1 MDWEIVVK
9 DWQNISIVS
18 EFNKIKGCRD
28 AYQWA
33 RPYIKNFNVA
43 VDVGCRQGYFALN
56 LEEDF
61 KKIYCFDFRDKRK
74 EFKMNVKNYDKF
86 VYEVVGI
93 GDSNRITHTNS
104 TRVGR
109 IKERGNVVVPI
120 KTLDSFNIMD
130 IGFIKYDVEGFETK
144 SIIGS
149 MKTIKRSWP
158 VIIVEQNRGNL
169 DAVNLLKSI
178 GYQCLG
184 AYQPRNMD
192 FLLIKK

>member
-1 MDWEIVVK
+1 MPDS
-9 DWQNISIVS
+9 D
-18 EFNKIKGCRD
+18 KIKDCGD
-28 AYQWA
+28 VYHWA
-33 RPYIKNFNVA
+33 RSYIKNFDVA

-74 EFKMNVKNYDKF
+74 EFKMNVINYDKF

-120 KTLDSFNIMD
+120 KTLDSFNIQD

-144 SIIGS
+144 AIMGS
-149 MKTIKRSWP
+149 METIKRSWP

-169 DAVNLLKSI
+169 DAVDLLKSI

-192 FLLIKK
+192 FLLIKSH

>member
-1 MDWEIVVK
+1 VAAN
-9 DWQNISIVS
+9 WQNISIVT

-28 AYQWA
+28 VYQWA

-120 KTLDSFNIMD
+120 KTLDNFHIMD

-149 MKTIKRSWP
+149 METIKRSWP

>member
-1 MDWEIVVK
+1 MI
-9 DWQNISIVS
+9 

-28 AYQWA
+28 VYQWA
-33 RPYIKNFNVA
+33 KPYIKNFNVA
-43 VDVGCRQGYFALN
+43 VDVGSRQGYFALN

-120 KTLDSFNIMD
+120 KTLDSFNIID

-144 SIIGS
+144 EILGS
-149 MKTIKRSWP
+149 METIKKSWP

-169 DAVNLLKSI
+169 NAVDLLKSI
-178 GYQCLG
+178 GYECLG
-184 AYQPRNMD
+184 AYQPRDMD
-192 FLLIKK
+192 FLLIKQ

>member
-1 MDWEIVVK
+1 MI
-9 DWQNISIVS
+9 

-28 AYQWA
+28 VYQWA
-33 RPYIKNFNVA
+33 RPYIKNFDVA

-61 KKIYCFDFRDKRK
+61 KKIYCFDFRDKRT
-74 EFKMNVKNYDKF
+74 EFKINVKNYDKF

-104 TRVGR
+104 TKVGR

-120 KTLDSFNIMD
+120 KTLDSFNIID

-144 SIIGS
+144 AQ
-149 MKTIKRSWP
+149 R
-158 VIIVEQNRGNL
+158 NL
-169 DAVNLLKSI
+169 SRAPL
-178 GYQCLG
+178 
-184 AYQPRNMD
+184 A
-192 FLLIKK
+192 KK

>member
-1 MDWEIVVK
+1 MI
-9 DWQNISIVS
+9 

-28 AYQWA
+28 VYQWA
-33 RPYIKNFNVA
+33 KPYIKNFNVA
-43 VDVGCRQGYFALN
+43 VDVGSRQGYFALN

-120 KTLDSFNIMD
+120 KTLDSFNIID

-144 SIIGS
+144 AILGS
-149 MKTIKRSWP
+149 METIKKSWP

-169 DAVNLLKSI
+169 NAVDLLKSI
-178 GYQCLG
+178 GYECLG
-184 AYQPRNMD
+184 AYQPRDMD
-192 FLLIKK
+192 FLLIKQ

>member
-1 MDWEIVVK
+1 ML
-9 DWQNISIVS
+9 

-28 AYQWA
+28 VYQWA
-33 RPYIKNFNVA
+33 KPYIKNFNVA
-43 VDVGCRQGYFALN
+43 VDVGSRQGYFALN

-120 KTLDSFNIMD
+120 KILDSFNIID

-144 SIIGS
+144 AILGS
-149 MKTIKRSWP
+149 METIKKSWP

-169 DAVNLLKSI
+169 DAVDLLKSI
-178 GYQCLG
+178 GYECLG
-184 AYQPRNMD
+184 AYQPRDMD
-192 FLLIKK
+192 FLLIKQ

>member
-1 MDWEIVVK
+1 M
-9 DWQNISIVS
+9 
-18 EFNKIKGCRD
+18 
-28 AYQWA
+28 
-33 RPYIKNFNVA
+33 NFNVA

-120 KTLDSFNIMD
+120 KTLDSFNIQD

-144 SIIGS
+144 AIIGS
-149 MKTIKRSWP
+149 METIKRSWP

-169 DAVNLLKSI
+169 DAVDLLKSI

-192 FLLIKK
+192 FLLIKQ

>member
-1 MDWEIVVK
+1 ML
-9 DWQNISIVS
+9 

-28 AYQWA
+28 VYQWA

-120 KTLDSFNIMD
+120 KTLDSFNIID

-144 SIIGS
+144 AIMGS
-149 MKTIKRSWP
+149 METIKRSWP

-169 DAVNLLKSI
+169 DAVDLLKSM

-184 AYQPRNMD
+184 AYQPRDMD
-192 FLLIKK
+192 FLLIKQ